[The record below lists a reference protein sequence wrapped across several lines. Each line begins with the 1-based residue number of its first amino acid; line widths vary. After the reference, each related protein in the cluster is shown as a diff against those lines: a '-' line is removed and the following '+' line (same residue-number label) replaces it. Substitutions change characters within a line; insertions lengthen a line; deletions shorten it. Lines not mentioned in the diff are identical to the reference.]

1 MWPTCVR
8 MHWGRMHCLEI
19 NYIKRQDS
27 SLCDQPA
34 LICVASGCTLVWCK
48 VLYSI
53 VLYSSSSCDQPVSG
67 CTGAGCTL
75 CRPLAN
81 IVFAKEDKCDL
92 ILEGQLLT
100 CRLWG
105 QVVLKVKRARNS
117 VGRRVTMPML
127 MPNSDNSVQGKP
139 PSTGIE
145 EEVWCRQRCKSCS
158 NGTHTG
164 ITQIQIH
171 KYKNTNCQVYWFGH
185 LITILCFTLY
195 ARF

>member
-8 MHWGRMHCLEI
+8 MHRSRMHWLMRLCHSIEI
-19 NYIKRQDS
+19 NIKRQDS
-27 SLCDQPA
+27 SLCDNQPV
-34 LICVASGCTLVWCK
+34 LICVASGCT
-48 VLYSI
+48 
-53 VLYSSSSCDQPVSG
+53 
-67 CTGAGCTL
+67 GAGCIL

-81 IVFAKEDKCDL
+81 IVFAKEEKCDL

-164 ITQIQIH
+164 ITQIQI
-171 KYKNTNCQVYWFGH
+171 QLPSI
-185 LITILCFTLY
+185 LIWTFDYDFVFHIIV
-195 ARF
+195 